1 MMKICVSLRSRIKVS
16 SRSIVK
22 ILDTFNEVYDNVFGN
37 LPCANT
43 IDLWTRK
50 CGLDTYNENVQ
61 KLSDIKYCEII
72 DESMMIGSNKL
83 VISLAAP
90 SQHQNHPL
98 SHSDVSIVNI
108 TTAESFNAQKICDAL
123 NEVTS
128 KVGHAPE
135 YVITDNASAMTKG
148 VSLANCHNHLDISH
162 SLATFLERTYKN
174 EPDFQE
180 YLKDMTNIQFQ
191 HNMKHIAYILP
202 PKQRTIA
209 RFMNIKN
216 WINWSSCVLEKYSF
230 LGNKEKE
237 ILRFIPTN
245 ASLIQELSEVIS
257 VIYFV
262 ENEFKQNGLSIYHVN
277 QCIEHIKKTLLK
289 GSHRM
294 HKLACLIIEY
304 MKKEVSWLSIK
315 DKHNNSSDVIE
326 SLYGIYK
333 HMKSPNKLYGVTSLV
348 LHLPVYQALSIKGAL
363 SSYNFKERIENIK
376 KKQLNEW
383 SKNNLPQNLVCKR
396 IKALSTGSF
405 F

>member
-1 MMKICVSLRSRIKVS
+1 MKICVSLRSRIKVS

-50 CGLDTYNENVQ
+50 CGLDTYNENVK
-61 KLSDIKYCEII
+61 KLSDINYCEII

-83 VISLAAP
+83 VISLA
-90 SQHQNHPL
+90 
-98 SHSDVSIVNI
+98 
-108 TTAESFNAQKICDAL
+108 
-123 NEVTS
+123 
-128 KVGHAPE
+128 
-135 YVITDNASAMTKG
+135 
-148 VSLANCHNHLDISH
+148 NCRNHLDISH
-162 SLATFLERTYKN
+162 SLATFLECTYKN

-304 MKKEVSWLSIK
+304 MKKEVSWLSTK
-315 DKHNNSSDVIE
+315 DKHNNS
-326 SLYGIYK
+326 
-333 HMKSPNKLYGVTSLV
+333 
-348 LHLPVYQALSIKGAL
+348 
-363 SSYNFKERIENIK
+363 
-376 KKQLNEW
+376 
-383 SKNNLPQNLVCKR
+383 
-396 IKALSTGSF
+396 
-405 F
+405 

>member
-1 MMKICVSLRSRIKVS
+1 MKICVSLRSRIKVS

-61 KLSDIKYCEII
+61 KLSDINYCEII

-148 VSLANCHNHLDISH
+148 VSLANCRNHLDISH

-216 WINWSSCVLEKYSF
+216 WINWSSCVLENYSF

-237 ILRFIPTN
+237 ILAKAEKDTKQDCKLFI
-245 ASLIQELSEVIS
+245 AKGSSE
-257 VIYFV
+257 
-262 ENEFKQNGLSIYHVN
+262 EWA
-277 QCIEHIKKTLLK
+277 KKTANNAFVAKFGGRAKILDTQ
-289 GSHRM
+289 
-294 HKLACLIIEY
+294 IIQTK
-304 MKKEVSWLSIK
+304 MDNGKPLFKCI
-315 DKHNNSSDVIE
+315 I
-326 SLYGIYK
+326 IY
-333 HMKSPNKLYGVTSLV
+333 T
-348 LHLPVYQALSIKGAL
+348 
-363 SSYNFKERIENIK
+363 E
-376 KKQLNEW
+376 
-383 SKNNLPQNLVCKR
+383 
-396 IKALSTGSF
+396 
-405 F
+405 